1 MNEAAAPQQLIARLV
16 SRLGLAAGE
25 FSADPEAKDP
35 WVRLPAEAL
44 RRAATFLKTDPE
56 LAFDTLHCVSGVDWP
71 GADPPAIEV
80 VYHLFS
86 LSKKHW
92 IVLKVRVARSG
103 GRLPTLETV
112 WKAANW
118 HEREVFDLFGVH
130 FDGHSDHR
138 RILLPADWPG
148 HPLLR
153 DWEWPETWHEI
164 PVKPGRQMTERA
176 ESGQMTGVGPFD

>member
-1 MNEAAAPQQLIARLV
+1 MSGAEIIGR
-16 SRLGLAAGE
+16 LAARFGWE
-25 FSADPEAKDP
+25 EGAFEADAEAKDP
-35 WVRLPAEAL
+35 WVRLPGEQL
-44 RRAATFLKTDPE
+44 AAAAAFLKEDGD

-71 GADPPAIEV
+71 DADPPAVEV

-86 LSKKHW
+86 LPKKHW
-92 IVLKVRVARSG
+92 IVLKVRVPREG

-118 HEREVFDLFGVH
+118 HEREAYDLFGVR

-138 RILLPADWPG
+138 RILLPNDWPG

-153 DWEWPETWHEI
+153 DWEWPDTWHKI
-164 PVKPGRQMTERA
+164 PVKAGRQLTERA
-176 ESGQMTGVGPFD
+176 ESGEMSGVGPFD